1 MEAYVASRILGA
13 YTQYQG
19 DKAQANYINST
30 SQTKQKNLANEAI
43 YKDNA
48 FIREKEVKEDQ
59 LIAQKEDVEEKKLK
73 VLGKANVQFFEKG
86 IGGNIYNTLIGDIER
101 SAGKNLNRI
110 DQNYENYILANS
122 NNRLAWNRKFT
133 NQMGGL
139 KNNITTQKKFLTKMG
154 IKQRAEI
161 ISQNLNFSNKA
172 DIYYRLNRLIDKKQM
187 GSLFKVMFI
196 KNKKNNFKL
205 GF

>member
-1 MEAYVASRILGA
+1 MCTMEAYVASKILGA

-19 DKAQANYINST
+19 DKAQAEYINST
-30 SQTKQKNLANEAI
+30 SKTKATNLANEAI

-59 LIAQKEDVEEKKLK
+59 LIGQKEDVEEKKLK
-73 VLGKANVQFFEKG
+73 VLGSANVKFFEKG

-133 NQMGGL
+133 NQIFALPRAFKPSFMTYAIGAATDIAVMNMNNQPPDTGL
-139 KNNITTQKKFLTKMG
+139 DG
-154 IKQRAEI
+154 I
-161 ISQNLNFSNKA
+161 
-172 DIYYRLNRLIDKKQM
+172 DYDYYES
-187 GSLFKVMFI
+187 GEHY
-196 KNKKNNFKL
+196 
-205 GF
+205 

>member
-1 MEAYVASRILGA
+1 MEAYIAGKVLGA

-19 DKAQANYINST
+19 DKAQAEYINST
-30 SQTKQKNLANEAI
+30 SKTKQKNLANEAI

-59 LIAQKEDVEEKKLK
+59 LIGQKEDVEEKKLK
-73 VLGKANVQFFEKG
+73 VLGSANVQFFEKG

-133 NQMGGL
+133 NQIFALPRAFKPSFMTYAVGAATDIAMMSMSNQPPETSINSSGQTF
-139 KNNITTQKKFLTKMG
+139 NLTYENYNPP
-154 IKQRAEI
+154 R
-161 ISQNLNFSNKA
+161 
-172 DIYYRLNRLIDKKQM
+172 
-187 GSLFKVMFI
+187 
-196 KNKKNNFKL
+196 
-205 GF
+205 

>member
-1 MEAYVASRILGA
+1 MCTMEAYIASKVLGA

-30 SQTKQKNLANEAI
+30 SKTKQKNLANEAI

-59 LIAQKEDVEEKKLK
+59 SIAKKEDVEEQKLK
-73 VLGKANVQFFEKG
+73 VLGSANVRFFEKG

-101 SAGKNLNRI
+101 SAGKQLNRI
-110 DQNYENYILANS
+110 DQNYENYILANA

-133 NQMGGL
+133 NQIFALPRAFKPSFMTYAIGASTDIMAMNMSNQPPDTGL
-139 KNNITTQKKFLTKMG
+139 DG
-154 IKQRAEI
+154 I
-161 ISQNLNFSNKA
+161 
-172 DIYYRLNRLIDKKQM
+172 DYDYYET
-187 GSLFKVMFI
+187 GEHY
-196 KNKKNNFKL
+196 
-205 GF
+205 